1 MAMSFRRS
9 PVFSAAFLDR
19 PAAELE
25 MTVLDFETTGVVPG
39 WPVEPWQLGMVAFCG
54 GRVVPESVYESL
66 IRIGDRPFSRHAP
79 GRHEFCRDA
88 LRVASTFPLLWPAL
102 QPRLVGRPLVAHQAG
117 TERSVLRRLV
127 PLHTLGPWVDTLRL
141 TRRAYPGLASG
152 GLSDVLGVLG
162 LHDRAVALCPN
173 RPFHDAVFDAV
184 ACGVLLEH
192 VLAQPAWQGASLRQ
206 LLGS

>member
-1 MAMSFRRS
+1 
-9 PVFSAAFLDR
+9 
-19 PAAELE
+19 
-25 MTVLDFETTGVVPG
+25 MTVLDFETTGVVTG
-39 WPVEPWQLGMVAFCG
+39 WSVEPWQLGMVAFRG

-66 IRIGDRPFSRHAP
+66 IRVGDRPFSRHAP
-79 GRHEFCRDA
+79 GRHQHCRDA
-88 LRVASTFPLLWPAL
+88 LRVAPTFSRLWPAL

-127 PLHTLGPWVDTLRL
+127 PLHRLGPWVDTLRL